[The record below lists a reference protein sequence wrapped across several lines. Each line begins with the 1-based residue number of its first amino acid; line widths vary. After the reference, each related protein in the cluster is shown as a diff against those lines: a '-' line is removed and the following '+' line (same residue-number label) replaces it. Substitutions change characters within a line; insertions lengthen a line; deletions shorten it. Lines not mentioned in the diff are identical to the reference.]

1 MGTSDRQR
9 AAGRDRVEPEPAAPR
24 KRSAPRKAAA
34 TGAGSGAGSGA
45 RKGQAKGKSPN
56 RRKPPADGAGVAERL
71 TTGGPL
77 PFAGYLES
85 GGAPASRRALRNQGR
100 KTMRRL
106 LDAAMQAFESRGYH
120 ATRVNDVV
128 EIAKTSHGTFY
139 LYFSNKEDL
148 LRALVAEA
156 ASEAAEVYDVVA
168 DPPAGV
174 QDWDH
179 LREWVAR
186 YSAFWAHYAPL
197 VRAWTDLAA
206 IDPELGGQIRHSVRS
221 MSSALARQ
229 VAAAEQPGDGVD
241 PEVAGMAVLAMLDR
255 FHYLRDFLGRPVDDA
270 AIDTLTT
277 LVQRSLFGAVPA
289 PAD

>member
-1 MGTSDRQR
+1 MVSTDSGGDD
-9 AAGRDRVEPEPAAPR
+9 AGRRPTRSAAPGGKR
-24 KRSAPRKAAA
+24 ATTAARGTRASGSTASKKQRSAAP
-34 TGAGSGAGSGA
+34 A
-45 RKGQAKGKSPN
+45 RARS
-56 RRKPPADGAGVAERL
+56 AERL
-71 TTGGPL
+71 TTGGTL
-77 PFAGYLES
+77 PFAGYLEP
-85 GGAPASRRALRNQGR
+85 GGGPASRRALRNQGR
-100 KTMRRL
+100 RTMRRL
-106 LDAAMQAFESRGYH
+106 LDAAMQAFDSRGYH

-156 ASEAAEVYDVVA
+156 AAEAAEVYGVMA
-168 DPPAGV
+168 DLPAESR
-174 QDWDH
+174 DWEH

-206 IDPELGGQIRHSVRS
+206 IDPELEGQIRYSVRS
-221 MSSALARQ
+221 MSGALARQ
-229 VAAAEQPGDGVD
+229 VAAGGRAGDGVD

-255 FHYLRDFLGRPVDDA
+255 FHYLREFLGRPVDDA

-277 LVQRSLFGAVPA
+277 MVHRSLYGDEAGTADGGA
-289 PAD
+289 